1 MLIALQIIA
10 GLVLL
15 VVGGELLVR
24 GAATLAAAFRISPLV
39 IGLTV
44 VAFGTSAPE
53 LCVSL
58 QAANSGNPGVAIGNV
73 IGSNIINI
81 LFVLGAAALVA
92 PLIVNSDLVRKDV
105 PVMIAA
111 SFTVWYMASNGNIA
125 RWEGMILFAALCVY
139 LTYSIVTSRRANLA
153 SEKELEDV
161 GAAFSGKRDI
171 ALQVFFLLAGLALLG
186 VGANWLVA
194 GSTSIATTLGISDLV
209 VGLTVVAIG
218 TSMPEA
224 VTSIV
229 ASYRGQRD
237 IAVGNVVGSNLFNLL
252 CVLGLTATFSPGGIP
267 VAAGAIAFD
276 FPVMIAVALVCF
288 PIFLTG
294 YKVQRWEG
302 ALFLVYYAVYTLV
315 VVMVAKS
322 PELSANYGTYIWYG
336 VVPLSVITFV
346 SSMLLSRRNA
356 KAETSRP

>member
-1 MLIALQIIA
+1 MFTALQIVA
-10 GLVLL
+10 GLTLL

-24 GAATLAAAFRISPLV
+24 GAASLAAAFRISPLV

-58 QAANSGNPGVAIGNV
+58 QAANSGSAGVAVGNV
-73 IGSNIINI
+73 IGSNIINV
-81 LFVLGAAALVA
+81 LFVLGAAAVVA

-105 PVMIAA
+105 PVMIGA
-111 SFTVWYMASNGNIA
+111 SFAVWYMASDGTIS
-125 RWEGMILFAALCVY
+125 RIEGMLLFASLCIY

-161 GAAFSGKRDI
+161 GVALSGKRAV
-171 ALQVFFLLAGLALLG
+171 ALQVFFLIAGLALLG

-194 GSTSIATTLGISDLV
+194 GATAIATSFGISDLV

-229 ASYRGQRD
+229 ASYRGLR
-237 IAVGNVVGSNLFNLL
+237 
-252 CVLGLTATFSPGGIP
+252 
-267 VAAGAIAFD
+267 AGADRNVFCGRNSS
-276 FPVMIAVALVCF
+276 FP
-288 PIFLTG
+288 
-294 YKVQRWEG
+294 
-302 ALFLVYYAVYTLV
+302 
-315 VVMVAKS
+315 
-322 PELSANYGTYIWYG
+322 
-336 VVPLSVITFV
+336 
-346 SSMLLSRRNA
+346 RRNCI
-356 KAETSRP
+356 

>member
-24 GAATLAAAFRISPLV
+24 GAASLAAAFRISPLV

-58 QAANSGNPGVAIGNV
+58 QAANSGNAGVAIGNV
-73 IGSNIINI
+73 IGSNIINV
-81 LFVLGAAALVA
+81 LFVLGAAAVVA

-105 PVMIAA
+105 PVMIGA
-111 SFTVWYMASNGNIA
+111 SFVVWYMASDGAIS
-125 RWEGMILFAALCVY
+125 RVDGLLLFAALCVY

-153 SEKELEDV
+153 IEKELEDV
-161 GAAFSGKRDI
+161 GAAFSGKRDV
-171 ALQVFFLLAGLALLG
+171 ALQVFFLIAGLALLG

-194 GSTSIATTLGISDLV
+194 GSKAVAEWFKISDLV

-252 CVLGLTATFSPGGIP
+252 CVLGLTATFTPGGIP
-267 VAAGAIAFD
+267 VAADAISFD

-294 YKVQRWEG
+294 YRVQRWEG
-302 ALFLVYYAVYTLV
+302 ALFLGYYAFYTFV
-315 VVMVAKS
+315 VVLVAKDPS
-322 PELSANYGTYIWYG
+322 LSANYGTYVWYG
-336 VVPLSVITFV
+336 VVPLSVVTFV
-346 SSMLLSRRNA
+346 ASMLMSRRDA
-356 KAETSRP
+356 KA

>member
-1 MLIALQIIA
+1 MLIALQIVA

-24 GAATLAAAFRISPLV
+24 GAASLAAAFRISPLV

-58 QAANSGNPGVAIGNV
+58 QAANSGNAGVAIGNV
-73 IGSNIINI
+73 IGSNIINV

-111 SFTVWYMASNGNIA
+111 SFAVWYMASDGTIA
-125 RWEGMILFAALCVY
+125 RIEGILLFASLCIY
-139 LTYSIVTSRRANLA
+139 LSYSIVTSRRANLA
-153 SEKELEDV
+153 SEKEFEDLGV
-161 GAAFSGKRDI
+161 ALSGKKAV
-171 ALQVFFLLAGLALLG
+171 ALQVFFLIAGLALLG
-186 VGANWLVA
+186 VGANWLVTGA
-194 GSTSIATTLGISDLV
+194 TAVATSFGISDLV

-267 VAAGAIAFD
+267 VSADAVAFD

-294 YKVQRWEG
+294 YRVQRWEG
-302 ALFLVYYAVYTLV
+302 ALFLIYYAVYTLIV
-315 VVMVAKS
+315 VLVAKS

-336 VVPLSVITFV
+336 VIPLSIGTFV
-346 SSMLLSRRNA
+346 VSMLMSRRGA
-356 KAETSRP
+356 KD